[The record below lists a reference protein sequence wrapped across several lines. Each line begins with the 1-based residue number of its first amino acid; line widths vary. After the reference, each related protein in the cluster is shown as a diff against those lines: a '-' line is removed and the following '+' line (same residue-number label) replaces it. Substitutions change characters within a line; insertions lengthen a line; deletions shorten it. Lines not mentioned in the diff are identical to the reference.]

1 MESASSNY
9 EKLLKEL
16 TDLIPGAVSAS
27 LTGTDGIGIAFYN
40 IDPAFDPTLADAEFA
55 TMLAT
60 ANRAAQSLAV
70 GDISELIFSTQK
82 ITIMLKMVGTDFYL
96 EVGLQAGMGNIGMAR
111 LQMRR
116 ASEAF
121 VKVLY

>member
-1 MESASSNY
+1 
-9 EKLLKEL
+9 
-16 TDLIPGAVSAS
+16 
-27 LTGTDGIGIAFYN
+27 
-40 IDPAFDPTLADAEFA
+40 
-55 TMLAT
+55 MLAT

-82 ITIMLKMVGTDFYL
+82 ITIILKMVGTDFYL

-121 VKVLY
+121 IKVLY